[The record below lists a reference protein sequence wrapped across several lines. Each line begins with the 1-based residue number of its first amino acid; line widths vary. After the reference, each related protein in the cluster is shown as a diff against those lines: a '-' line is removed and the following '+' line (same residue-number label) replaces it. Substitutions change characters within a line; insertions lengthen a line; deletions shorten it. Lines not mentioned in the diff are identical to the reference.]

1 MIFEN
6 VELHNVVE
14 IEEQRGVPGVMLR
27 RIPRKI
33 REQLGTR
40 GRFVSAWAS
49 GCEVRFV
56 TESPVI
62 RISLFSEV
70 AADVTVNCGD
80 FQHSRHKLAAGAV
93 TTLQLDYPQ
102 SFNNVRKDALHRS
115 FSPKVWRFGFDR
127 DTSFVGVEAYGFD
140 VRPPN
145 PDEKPAKRWLAYGSS
160 ITNSNF
166 ETGYPH
172 VAARMLGVDVYNVG
186 LSGACRMEG
195 AMVDFLA
202 SRADFDFVTA
212 ELGVNVRGEYSV
224 EEFRTRAA
232 YLIDRFLSANPDM
245 PLAII
250 THFQTG
256 QSHPLNETPVVA
268 AQRAFDQVLRD
279 LVDARR
285 RPNLHLIEGAS
296 ILDRFDLLS
305 IDLVHPTSVGQVRMG
320 MNLASRLLEIIQ

>member
-14 IEEQRGVPGVMLR
+14 IEQQRGVPGVMLR
-27 RIPRKI
+27 RIPRKV

-56 TESPVI
+56 TDSPVV
-62 RISLFSEV
+62 RVSLFSEV
-70 AADVTVNCGD
+70 NAEAIVSCGD
-80 FQHSRHKLAAGAV
+80 FQQGRHKLAAGAV
-93 TTLQLDYPQ
+93 ITLQLDHPQ
-102 SFNNVRKDALHRS
+102 PYGNVRKDALHRS

-127 DTSFVGVEAYGFD
+127 DAAFVAVEAYGFD

-145 PDEKPAKRWLAYGSS
+145 ADEKPARRWLAYGSS
-160 ITNSNF
+160 ITNSNY

-172 VAARMLGVDVYNVG
+172 VAARMLGVDVLNVG
-186 LSGACRMEG
+186 MSGACRMEE
-195 AMVDFLA
+195 AMVDFLV
-202 SRADFDFVTA
+202 SRDDFDFATA
-212 ELGVNVRGEYSV
+212 ELGVNVRGEYSPD
-224 EEFRTRAA
+224 EFRTRAA
-232 YLIDRFLSANPDM
+232 YLIDRFLEVHPDQ

-256 QSHPLNETPVVA
+256 QSHALNETPVVA
-268 AQRAFDQVLRD
+268 HQRQFDQILRE

-285 RPNLHLIEGAS
+285 RPTLHLIEGAT
-296 ILDRFDLLS
+296 ILDRFDLLTV
-305 IDLVHPTSVGQVRMG
+305 DLVHPSTVGQVRMG
-320 MNLASRLLEIIQ
+320 MNLASRLTEIIQ